1 MGNVEPYM
9 NQVRKL
15 ISLLQQHEG
24 ANKSQPIIIKQGQE
38 PADFWKVLM
47 NGRAHESQPYVE
59 TKDWSRLLINV
70 SKPDFLISLTN
81 ILNL

>member
-9 NQVRKL
+9 NQVRKH

-70 SKPDFLISLTN
+70 SKPDFFISLTN